1 MKSMTTMLLVGAASL
16 AVPARA
22 FDGEGGVPA
31 APTGP
36 KAAELATAQTTLT
49 NAQATL
55 QSATQAEVDAK
66 ARLAAAETAVK
77 GAEGEA
83 KVTMQTAAKQAK
95 GEVTA
100 ATKAVKTAKSDL
112 KKAETAVTKAQK
124 AATAEANKLAKQ
136 ATADAA
142 KVKQPEQNGITRPKA
157 DSQTGKAWTIFDNVS
172 QRNNAPASIGE
183 TLPLAKAAGINEATV
198 RTQYA
203 RWRKFN
209 GVSGRIAAPT
219 PPAPPA
225 PTSDVAPPAPP
236 APPPAG

>member
-1 MKSMTTMLLVGAASL
+1 MKKMTTMLLVSAATL

-22 FDGEGGVPA
+22 FDGEGTPAPA

-36 KAAELATAQTTLT
+36 KAAELAAAQTTLS
-49 NAQATL
+49 NAQAAV
-55 QSATQAEVDAK
+55 QSATQAETDAK
-66 ARLAAAETAVK
+66 ARQAAAETSLK
-77 GAEGEA
+77 GAEGDA
-83 KVTMQTAAKQAK
+83 KTAATAVVKQAK
-95 GEVTA
+95 AEVTA
-100 ATKAVKTAKSDL
+100 ATKALKTAKSDVS
-112 KKAETAVTKAQK
+112 KAEKVVAKAQK
-124 AATAEANKLAKQ
+124 AATTESAKLAKQ

-142 KVKQPEQNGITRPKA
+142 KVKQPEQNGITRPKG
-157 DSQTGKAWTIFDNVS
+157 DSQTGKAWAIFDSVS

-225 PTSDVAPPAPP
+225 PPAAAAPPAPP
-236 APPPAG
+236 APPVS